1 MGLIV
6 SALYL
11 LLTIVIIF
19 GVAWMICWLLKTF
32 IPQVPGQ
39 VQNFIYIIA
48 AILAIIYVVVWLG
61 SLSGGIGSVFP
72 RAHAAEIRHDV
83 GRSAVVHERV
93 VPRLDVHRREPAFVA
108 PRRLRGC
115 DRVLKWRCW

>member
-19 GVAWMICWLLKTF
+19 GVAWLICWLLKTF

-48 AILAIIYVVVWLG
+48 AILAIIYVVGWLG

-83 GRSAVVHERV
+83 GHPAVVHERV

-108 PRRLRGC
+108 P
-115 DRVLKWRCW
+115 